1 MKDEQTEKKT
11 AASVDDTKQGG
22 EIYGRWPWVEPEVWT
37 ERMLSALEEG
47 VKGGKWFSLIDKV
60 SSKKALRAAQQKVVQ
75 NRGAAGVDQET
86 TEQFEQ
92 EAEARIAKLSE
103 ELRIGSYQP
112 QPAKRRWIP
121 KPGTKEKR
129 PLGIPTVTDR
139 VVQQSLRL
147 VLEPIFEKD
156 FAKQSYGF
164 RPGRSCKDALR
175 RLSELL
181 NAKFTWVVDADI
193 KAYFDTIPRE
203 KLMKKVEEKIADGRV
218 LELLRRYLEQGVME
232 GMKQWTPERGTPQGA
247 VISPL
252 LSNIYLDELDHQME
266 ARGHQMIRYADD
278 IVIVCQ
284 TQAEAETALAFVR
297 EWMKRVDLT
306 LHPEKTRIVDAMQ
319 KGGGFEFLGYHF
331 ENGKRWPRQKSTNKF
346 REKIRQKTKR
356 ANGNSLNQIV
366 AEINPI
372 IRGWF
377 EYFKHSIKWT
387 LEAQDKWIR
396 MRLRSI
402 LRKRKGGRGKGRGSD
417 HLKWK
422 NAYFAELG
430 LFSMATARA
439 LIVQSRKGG

>member
-1 MKDEQTEKKT
+1 MKDEQTEKET
-11 AASVDDTKQGG
+11 IVSVEDTKQGG
-22 EIYGRWPWVEPEVWT
+22 EIYGRWPWVEPDVWT

-60 SSKKALRAAQQKVVQ
+60 SSKKALRAAVGKVVN

-92 EAEARIAKLSE
+92 EAEERIAKLSE
-103 ELRIGSYQP
+103 ALKNGSYQP
-112 QPAKRRWIP
+112 QSAKRTWIP

-139 VVQQSLRL
+139 VVQQSMRL
-147 VLEPIFEKD
+147 VIEPIFENK

-181 NAKFTWVVDADI
+181 RTGNTWVVDADI
-193 KAYFDTIPRE
+193 KSYFDTIPKD

-232 GMKQWTPERGTPQGA
+232 GLKHWTPARGTPQGA

-252 LSNIYLDELDHQME
+252 LANIYLDELDHEMA
-266 ARGHQMIRYADD
+266 ARGYQMIRYADD
-278 IVIVCQ
+278 IVIVCK
-284 TQAEAETALAFVR
+284 TQAEAEAALAFVK
-297 EWMKRVDLT
+297 EWMEREDLT

-319 KGGGFEFLGYHF
+319 RGGFDFLGYHF
-331 ENGKRWPRQKSTNKF
+331 ERGMRWPRQKSINKF

-356 ANGNSLNQIV
+356 ANGNSLNRIV

-372 IRGWF
+372 IRGWC
-377 EYFKHSIKWT
+377 EYFKHSIANV
-387 LEAQDKWIR
+387 LEQMDSWIR

-402 LRKRKGGRGKGRGSD
+402 LRKRHGGRGRGRGWD
-417 HLKWK
+417 HQKWP
-422 NAYFAELG
+422 NAYFEKLG
-430 LFSMATARA
+430 LFSMAAARA
-439 LIVQSRKGG
+439 QYAQSCKHR

>member
-139 VVQQSLRL
+139 VVQESLRL

-164 RPGRSCKDALR
+164 RPGRGCKDALR

-218 LELLRRYLEQGVME
+218 LELLRQYLEQGVME

-252 LSNIYLDELDHQME
+252 L
-266 ARGHQMIRYADD
+266 
-278 IVIVCQ
+278 V
-284 TQAEAETALAFVR
+284 
-297 EWMKRVDLT
+297 
-306 LHPEKTRIVDAMQ
+306 
-319 KGGGFEFLGYHF
+319 
-331 ENGKRWPRQKSTNKF
+331 
-346 REKIRQKTKR
+346 
-356 ANGNSLNQIV
+356 
-366 AEINPI
+366 
-372 IRGWF
+372 
-377 EYFKHSIKWT
+377 KHLS
-387 LEAQDKWIR
+387 
-396 MRLRSI
+396 
-402 LRKRKGGRGKGRGSD
+402 
-417 HLKWK
+417 
-422 NAYFAELG
+422 
-430 LFSMATARA
+430 
-439 LIVQSRKGG
+439 